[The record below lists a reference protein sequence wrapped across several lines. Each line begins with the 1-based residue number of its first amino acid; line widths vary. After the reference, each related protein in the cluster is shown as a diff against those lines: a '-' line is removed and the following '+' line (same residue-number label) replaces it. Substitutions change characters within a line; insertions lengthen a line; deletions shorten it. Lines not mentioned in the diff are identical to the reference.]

1 MTTDICL
8 ITMPYASL
16 ERPSL
21 PLGLLDNYISAFG
34 HQVDVIYGNL
44 KFAKMLGI
52 DKYYNVESANNEA
65 LAGEWTFSAAA
76 FPDKNHNDQ
85 GYFDLLD
92 FAPASRENL
101 LAIRQTAEQFIDE
114 LAEEVLAKNPKIVGC
129 SSTFQQNCASLAL
142 LRKIKAK
149 RPDIITLMGGANCEG
164 IMGQTISDCFDWVD
178 YVFSGES
185 DEVIGDFFNQ
195 LMQGVSFNAH
205 NLPYG
210 VITTKTNTIVTDTP
224 TPQAVKKPPR
234 AFVEDMSKVGA
245 PNYDSFFATIKALD
259 FEQQI
264 KPGLMVETSRGC
276 WWGAKRHCTFCG
288 LNGHGMIYRAKD
300 AEVALDE
307 FAQLSQKYQVN
318 KFGLVDNILPM
329 EYMNTV
335 LPQLSQQHQFSL
347 FYETKANLTK
357 AHVVKLAGAGVKW
370 IQPGLEN
377 MHDDILKLMKKGTN
391 AVQNVATLK
400 WCRESGVRVSWTVL
414 FGAPGEQQQWY
425 SDMAQWIPLVTH
437 LQPPQQQI
445 SKIGYHRFSPYFD
458 KAHEY
463 DLNLAPVKPYQHIY
477 DLNETDLFNIAYF
490 FQEQVPNAPV
500 TNSVDD
506 NSLAHLPGHRAM
518 QTAVTRWS
526 QQFWGEQVPPI
537 LCMYDETTHIRILD
551 TREVATKLAHKLEGV
566 TAQIYRLCVGPI
578 SKERLLEKLLEL
590 DEKTEAD
597 VTLPTSDIDG
607 ILQQLIDDKLVLHVS
622 HCYLALALSG
632 ELPQLPDSV
641 DYPSGYLSLNE
652 GSNGW
657 KIMGI

>member
-1 MTTDICL
+1 TDICL

-52 DKYYNVESANNEA
+52 DKFYNVESANNEA
-65 LAGEWTFSAAA
+65 LAGEWTFSRAA
-76 FPDKNHNDQ
+76 FPDKNHDDT

-92 FAPASRENL
+92 FAPTSRENL

-114 LAEEVLAKNPKIVGC
+114 LAVEILAKNPKIVGC

-142 LRKIKAK
+142 LRQIKAK

-195 LMQGVSFNAH
+195 LMQGVNFDAH

-210 VITTKTNTIVTDTP
+210 VITKKTNTIPIATKSDT
-224 TPQAVKKPPR
+224 VDKKPPR
-234 AFVEDMSKVGA
+234 AFVEDMKNVGS
-245 PNYDSFFATIKALD
+245 PTYDSYFSTIKALG

-288 LNGHGMIYRAKD
+288 LNGHGMVYRAKD
-300 AEVALDE
+300 AETALNE
-307 FAQLSQKYQVN
+307 FAQLSEKYQVD

-329 EYMNTV
+329 EYMDTV
-335 LPQLSQQHQFSL
+335 LPQLAERSEQHQFSL
-347 FYETKANLTK
+347 FYETKANLRK
-357 AHVVKLAGAGVKW
+357 EHVVKLADAGVKW

-377 MHDDILKLMKKGTN
+377 LHDDVLKLMKKGTN

-400 WCRESGVRVSWTVL
+400 WCRESGVRVSWTIL
-414 FGAPGEQQQWY
+414 FGSPGEQQQWY
-425 SDMAQWIPLVTH
+425 SDMAQWIPLVAH
-437 LQPPQQQI
+437 LQPPQQQM

-463 DLNLAPVKPYQHIY
+463 DLNLAPIKPYQHIY
-477 DLNETDLFNIAYF
+477 DLNDTDLFNIAYF
-490 FQEQVPNAPV
+490 FQEQTTDAPV

-506 NSLAHLPGHRAM
+506 NSLAHLPGHQAM
-518 QTAVTRWS
+518 QTAVTHWS
-526 QQFWGEQVPPI
+526 QQFWCGQVPPL
-537 LCMYDETTHIRILD
+537 LCMFDETAHIRILD
-551 TREVATKLAHKLEGV
+551 TRKVATKLAHRLEGV
-566 TAQIYRLCVGPI
+566 TAQVYRLCVGPI
-578 SKERLLEKLLEL
+578 SKERLIEKL
-590 DEKTEAD
+590 AD
-597 VTLPTSDIDG
+597 TGETLLTSDVDG
-607 ILQQLIDDKLVLHVS
+607 ILQQLIDDKLMLHVS
-622 HCYLALALSG
+622 HCYLSLALSG
-632 ELPQLPDSV
+632 ELPQLPNSA

-657 KIMGI
+657 KVMGI